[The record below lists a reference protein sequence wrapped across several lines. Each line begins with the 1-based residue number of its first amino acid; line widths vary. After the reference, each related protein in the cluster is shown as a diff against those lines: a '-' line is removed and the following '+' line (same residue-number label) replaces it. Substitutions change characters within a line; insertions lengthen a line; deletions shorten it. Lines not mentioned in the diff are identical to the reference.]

1 MGNLPSTSGRVTQV
15 AHEATQSSGGP
26 VVVGKPGD
34 PPARPGRIIW
44 RIMTAGSQVTEDPH
58 GTIVYLP
65 GHLPKKSSTK
75 CLGKYTMNGSY
86 GQVFSNY
93 GWFTFPFQM
102 ACINCINGYGGDPNY
117 LQVLGPSKHVFSKIR
132 SKHSTSVVFQPG
144 CSSNFMVEGSS
155 PSKWPKWLINGGY
168 NMTII

>member
-44 RIMTAGSQVTEDPH
+44 RIVTAGSQVTEDPH

-102 ACINCINGYGGDPNY
+102 ACINCINGLYMGVILTTYKSWDPPSMCSPKFAVNTQRVWFSSQDV
-117 LQVLGPSKHVFSKIR
+117 LQILWSRVLLLPS
-132 SKHSTSVVFQPG
+132 G
-144 CSSNFMVEGSS
+144 
-155 PSKWPKWLINGGY
+155 LNGL
-168 NMTII
+168 